1 MKISRFLMFIALIA
15 SCIYF
20 FDSIA
25 GAAENLAGDPN
36 GEATIANPLGHS
48 KVPIDFVWL
57 MYCAA
62 IVFFMK
68 AGVCFFGGFLRP
80 KNMLNFSTHVFMDS
94 VTGSMAFWFV
104 GGAFL
109 LGGSGLAAGYEHGNW
124 FMGLSGF
131 MNVGRAYD
139 VTNVTFWVF
148 NCVFCTISVSF
159 IACAVAERMKL
170 VPYIVVSA
178 VFCGWIYPVFGHWVW
193 AGGWLATLP
202 LGSGVWDFSGSS
214 IVHMQGGVVAWV
226 GALIVGPRIGKFDKN
241 GNPKS
246 FRSHNVFYGIIGI
259 ITLWFGWFGFNPGA
273 TLLGTDLRLSIVCIN
288 TFLAAAAAGTT
299 MFFLSIAMTG
309 KVNIAQLCCG
319 TLAGLAAI
327 TCSCAFIPV
336 WASVVVGII
345 AALSYRGGKFLI
357 DWKFKL
363 DDPLDSVAVH
373 VFAGMWGVISLGI
386 FSDGSYQGVKGIL
399 YGDAGQL
406 LAQIICVLASFAWA
420 AANGTVL
427 FLALKYTVGV
437 RVTKEQEEMGL
448 DQAYHGQDAYPGTVF
463 AEENA

>member
-1 MKISRFLMFIALIA
+1 MKIRRILMFVALIA
-15 SCIYF
+15 SCFYF
-20 FDSIA
+20 FDGVA
-25 GAAENLAGDPN
+25 AAAENLVGDPT
-36 GEATIANPLGHS
+36 GEATLAKPLGHS
-48 KVPIDFVWL
+48 QVPIDFVWL
-57 MYCAA
+57 LYCAS
-62 IVFFMK
+62 IVFLMK
-68 AGVCFFGGFLRP
+68 AGVTFFGGFLRP

-94 VTGSMAFWFV
+94 VTGSMAFWFL

-124 FMGLSGF
+124 FMGFSGF

-170 VPYIVVSA
+170 VPYIILSA

-193 AGGWLATLP
+193 GGGWLATLP

-214 IVHMQGGVVAWV
+214 IVHMQGGVVALV
-226 GALIVGPRIGKFDKN
+226 GTIVVGPRIGKFGPDGKPRN
-241 GNPKS
+241 
-246 FRSHNVFYGIIGI
+246 FRMHNVYFGIVGIIV
-259 ITLWFGWFGFNPGA
+259 LWTGWFGFNPGA
-273 TLLGTDLRLSIVCIN
+273 TLLGTDLRYSIVCIN

-309 KVNIAQLCCG
+309 KVNIPQLCNA
-319 TLAGLAAI
+319 TLSGLAAI

-336 WASVVVGII
+336 WASVIVGII
-345 AALSYRGGKFLI
+345 AALAYRGGKFLV

-363 DDPLDSVAVH
+363 DDALDAVAVH
-373 VFAGMWGVISLGI
+373 VFAGAWGVLSLGI
-386 FSDGSYQGVKGIL
+386 FADGTYVNVKGIL
-399 YGDAGQL
+399 FGDAGQL
-406 LAQIICVLASFAWA
+406 AAQFICVVASFAWA
-420 AANGTVL
+420 SVNGFAI

-448 DQAYHGQDAYPGTVF
+448 DQAYHGEDAYPGVVF
-463 AEENA
+463 SEETN